1 MKRLG
6 FIVNPIAGM
15 GGRVGLKGTD
25 GLAEEARRR
34 GAQPTAMGKAQKG
47 LAQLRECNSALQ
59 IITPAGK
66 MGENEARR
74 EGFTPMVISTHGT
87 SETSAIDTQTAAR
100 KMVQKGVDLILF
112 AGGDGTARDIYSA
125 IGETV
130 PVVGIP
136 AGVKI
141 HSPVFAQTAERG
153 GELARLF
160 LSGQLH
166 QFNLAEVLD
175 IDEEAYRN
183 GQVKTKLYGY
193 LNVPIE
199 RTRMQNRKSGTPLT
213 EKASQNSIALDICN
227 NMEKDIVYLIG
238 PGSTTRPIMDNLGLP
253 CTLLGIDLVMNRQ
266 LISADASEETIL
278 KATEKRLFKIIIT
291 PIGGQGYIFGRGNHQ
306 LSHRVL
312 DRAGKKNIIV
322 AATQEKLLRL
332 RGEPLL
338 VDTGNEATDQMLRG
352 YIRVTTGY
360 KQEIISKV
368 R

>member
-1 MKRLG
+1 
-6 FIVNPIAGM
+6 
-15 GGRVGLKGTD
+15 
-25 GLAEEARRR
+25 
-34 GAQPTAMGKAQKG
+34 
-47 LAQLRECNSALQ
+47 
-59 IITPAGK
+59 
-66 MGENEARR
+66 
-74 EGFTPMVISTHGT
+74 MVISTTPGT
-87 SETSAIDTQTAAR
+87 SETSAIDTQAAAR
-100 KMVQKGVDLILF
+100 KMVQEGVDLILF
-112 AGGDGTARDIYSA
+112 AGGDGTARDMYSA

-160 LSGQLH
+160 LSGQLRH
-166 QFNLAEVLD
+166 FNLAEVLD

-193 LNVPIE
+193 LNVPVE
-199 RTRMQNRKSGTPLT
+199 RTRMQNRKCGTPLT
-213 EKASQNSIALDICN
+213 EKASQNNIALDICN
-227 NMEKDIVYLIG
+227 NMEEDVVYLIG

-253 CTLLGIDLVMNRQ
+253 CTLLGVDLVVNGQ
-266 LISADASEETIL
+266 LISTDASEETIL
-278 KATEKRLFKIIIT
+278 KATEKRLFKIIVT

-338 VDTGNEATDQMLRG
+338 VDTGNDASDEMLRG
-352 YIRVTTGY
+352 YMRVTTGY
-360 KQEIISKV
+360 MLEIISKV